1 MGKYTDIARS
11 LPPDAADNPPPVQER
26 QDAEAGT
33 KRPPAC
39 YVPAATPEVDAV
51 TRQRWGRTPRG
62 RVATDTAG
70 APLPDGLAGLLERH
84 MKAQPADVHLWIEDH
99 AARYARRSP
108 RLTFPACL
116 AEARL
121 DLLLWQ
127 WEAVLA
133 PAGQATRAERTREA
147 AVKLRALETLL
158 EDWREVQP

>member
-11 LPPDAADNPPPVQER
+11 LPPDAADSLPPVQER
-26 QDAEAGT
+26 RDAEAGT
-33 KRPPAC
+33 ARPSVCYPPAD
-39 YVPAATPEVDAV
+39 TPEADAV

-62 RVATDTAG
+62 RVATDTAL
-70 APLPDGLAGLLERH
+70 APLPDGLAELLERH
-84 MKAQPADVHLWIEDH
+84 FKAQPAEVHHWIEDH
-99 AARYARRSP
+99 AARYSRRSP

-127 WEAVLA
+127 WEAVLS
-133 PAGQATRAERTREA
+133 AGQATRAERTREA